1 MSDPHEPGRDAL
13 DEGELLAAYLDAD
26 TDEVTTARVERRL
39 QTDRRFA
46 ARLDAVAATRARLQR
61 LDEVA
66 TPAAARAGLD
76 ARLAAE
82 RGAAS
87 QDPVRQASP
96 ARERRWRNLNLAP
109 LAAAAVLVLVAVVG
123 VGSLFTGSVGGGAGS
138 EESGAVT
145 QAAGDARSEAA
156 VAEDPRP
163 APANEAAGGAGGA
176 GGLET
181 DERPADRRELSAP
194 APRVGGDAEIRAR
207 ALELLDEPVE
217 DLAARERRLRRAA
230 GLPVERLC
238 VDGLDASTVDVVDA
252 DGRVVV
258 AVLLPGGDLMQ
269 VALLDP
275 KSCAPIRTIP
285 ASR

>member
-1 MSDPHEPGRDAL
+1 MSHPHEPGTDAL

-39 QTDRRFA
+39 QTDREFA

-61 LDEVA
+61 LDQVA
-66 TPAAARAGLD
+66 APAAARAGLD

-82 RGAAS
+82 RAGEPA
-87 QDPVRQASP
+87 PTREASP
-96 ARERRWRNLNLAP
+96 ARERRWRTINLAP
-109 LAAAAVLVLVAVVG
+109 LAAAAVLVVVAVIG
-123 VGSLFTGSVGGGAGS
+123 VGSLVTGGGGEGAGAA
-138 EESGAVT
+138 ESSAVT
-145 QAAGDARSEAA
+145 QAAGNARSEPA
-156 VAEDPRP
+156 VAGDSGP
-163 APANEAAGGAGGA
+163 AAANEEAGAAGGAGGM
-176 GGLET
+176 ET
-181 DERPADRRELSAP
+181 GEPANRRDLSAP
-194 APRVGGDAEIRAR
+194 APRAGDDAEIRAR

-230 GLPVERLC
+230 GLPVDRLC

-258 AVLLPGGDLMQ
+258 AVLLPGGELMQ
-269 VALLDP
+269 VVLLDP
-275 KSCAPIRTIP
+275 KSCVPIRTIP